1 MPTEFSIYGDKK
13 EDGPLVSFGPLDT
26 MNSSRLAIPGSLVR
40 RVSYPALALEVE
52 LSCAFTGDRLEI
64 VKMTIASKQSYI
76 ATKDLTQLALPQVI
90 REIVRG
96 SVPNS
101 DHWSIQNT
109 NSLNQPRSDA
119 FLAQLYWF
127 EHVSWGSPRAT
138 LMTFMGWSRPYANT
152 RIKKIAKEI
161 ALPGAHSDLRGAFA
175 EQFRPAPNR

>member
-1 MPTEFSIYGDKK
+1 MPTEFSIRGDRR
-13 EDGPLVSFGPLDT
+13 EDGPLVSFGPLDAVT
-26 MNSSRLAIPGSLVR
+26 ASQLAIPGSLVR

-64 VKMTIASKQSYI
+64 VKMTIVSQQSYI

-90 REIVRG
+90 REIVCE

-101 DHWSIQNT
+101 DHWLIQNT
-109 NSLNQPRSDA
+109 NSLNHPRSDA

-152 RIKKIAKEI
+152 RIKKISKEI
-161 ALPGAHSDLRGAFA
+161 KLPGAHSA
-175 EQFRPAPNR
+175 ER